1 MILYWN
7 DRKYVVNS
15 ISKESWEIKNKT
27 VIVFNCRLIVSKS
40 NVSDLAS
47 TVSIVTD
54 EMEYG
59 SRELDYLINGLSGL
73 DRNTNEVTNHSA
85 VKLRQ
90 NGYNEVIMDVELE
103 NPGTDLTTNLE
114 LVFPASEIKIM

>member
-103 NPGTDLTTNLE
+103 DPKSDLTTKFE
-114 LVFPASEIKIM
+114 IVFPASEIKIM

>member
-15 ISKESWEIKNKT
+15 ISKEKWEIKNKT

-103 NPGTDLTTNLE
+103 DPKSDLTTKFE
-114 LVFPASEIKIM
+114 IVFPASEIKIM

>member
-15 ISKESWEIKNKT
+15 ISKEKWEIKNKT

-103 NPGTDLTTNLE
+103 DPKSDLTTNLE

>member
-103 NPGTDLTTNLE
+103 NPGTDITTNLE

>member
-90 NGYNEVIMDVELE
+90 NGYNEVIMDLELE
-103 NPGTDLTTNLE
+103 DPKSDLTTKFE
-114 LVFPASEIKIM
+114 IVFPASEIKIM

>member
-1 MILYWN
+1 MILYWK

-103 NPGTDLTTNLE
+103 DPKSDLTTKFE
-114 LVFPASEIKIM
+114 IVFPASEIKIM

>member
-15 ISKESWEIKNKT
+15 ISKEKWEIKNKT

>member
-1 MILYWN
+1 MD

-103 NPGTDLTTNLE
+103 DPKSDLTTKFE
-114 LVFPASEIKIM
+114 IVFPASEIKIM